1 MSQTR
6 GNLCRCDQRARR
18 TPLDVAARKSER
30 DTSDGVVG
38 LAGVNQHA
46 ITDLILEVC
55 HSSIAGRVVQLER
68 AVAVH
73 VVCSAGIGGAVA
85 LGERAGTG
93 DFERIDR
100 VNRGVSSVAPRKRL
114 AGVAAQLDMVLD
126 AIFIGV
132 GSVEPI
138 RKIGGDGNCGSQG
151 EKSGGA
157 EETNELHDGDASEGL
172 LESLKSE
179 DEM

>member
-18 TPLDVAARKSER
+18 APLDVAARKSER

-114 AGVAAQLDMVLD
+114 AGVAAQLDM
-126 AIFIGV
+126 GV